1 MFTALELTW
10 NNQKHTIQDNE
21 TSELQTSWSTATE
34 PKAYKKSTNN
44 RDEIPSTIYYST
56 AKMQQFLKNST
67 WILSKIN
74 QSKGLKN

>member
-1 MFTALELTW
+1 MLTALELTC

-21 TSELQTSWSTATE
+21 ASDLKTSWNTATDT
-34 PKAYKKSTNN
+34 KAHMKATNN
-44 RDEIPSTIYYST
+44 RDEIPATIYYST

-74 QSKGLKN
+74 QWRV